1 MPLPWIHFRPFSMT
15 SHFEESIIIGTR
27 AISGSPAIRLRK
39 RTIAA
44 SASSIPSSMLIS
56 IICAPFST
64 CWRATSSASLYF
76 SSLIR
81 RLNLAEPV
89 TLVRSP
95 TFTNRL
101 SSPMFSGSRPD
112 KRQATGI
119 SGSLRGAN
127 PSTARLIAAI
137 CCGVVPQQPPTIL
150 RKPASAHSRIC
161 FAIVSASRSYSPKAL
176 GSPAFGW
183 AVT

>member
-1 MPLPWIHFRPFSMT
+1 MHFRPFSIT
-15 SHFEESIIIGTR
+15 DHLEESIMIGTR

-44 SASSIPSSMLIS
+44 SASSIPSSMLMS
-56 IICAPFST
+56 MICAPLST

-81 RLNLAEPV
+81 RLNRAEPV

-95 TFTNRL
+95 TLTNRVL
-101 SSPMFSGSRPD
+101 ASMVNGSRPAR
-112 KRQATGI
+112 RQATGI
-119 SGSLRGAN
+119 SGSRRGGT
-127 PSTARLIAAI
+127 PSTALAIAAI
-137 CCGVVPQQPPTIL
+137 CSGVVPQQPPIIL
-150 RKPASAHSRIC
+150 RKPACAHSPTWR
-161 FAIVSASRSYSPKAL
+161 AISAASRSYSPKAF
-176 GSPAFGW
+176 GKPAFGC

>member
-64 CWRATSSASLYF
+64 CWRAPPTSSPSF
-76 SSLIR
+76 SSFFQALY
-81 RLNLAEPV
+81 
-89 TLVRSP
+89 LVV
-95 TFTNRL
+95 
-101 SSPMFSGSRPD
+101 
-112 KRQATGI
+112 
-119 SGSLRGAN
+119 
-127 PSTARLIAAI
+127 PSTARLLTAIQIANS
-137 CCGVVPQQPPTIL
+137 PHPP
-150 RKPASAHSRIC
+150 S
-161 FAIVSASRSYSPKAL
+161 AIVPPSLLVDTDTLPPVLPLLAAPSRCLVFFFFFMRAL
-176 GSPAFGW
+176 KLKRKTGGGMGGGPPAG
-183 AVT
+183 

>member
-1 MPLPWIHFRPFSMT
+1 MHFRPFSIT

-27 AISGSPAIRLRK
+27 AMSGSPAIRLRK

-76 SSLIR
+76 SSLIK

-95 TFTNRL
+95 TFTNSE
-101 SSPMFSGSRPD
+101 SSPMLSGSRPAR
-112 KRQATGI
+112 RQATGI
-119 SGSLRGAN
+119 SGSLRGGK

-137 CCGVVPQQPPTIL
+137 CSGVVPQQPPTIFK
-150 RKPASAHSRIC
+150 KPDSAHSRIC
-161 FAIVSASRSYSPKAL
+161 AAITSASKSYSPKAFGRPAL
-176 GSPAFGW
+176 GC

>member
-1 MPLPWIHFRPFSMT
+1 M
-15 SHFEESIIIGTR
+15 IGTR

-56 IICAPFST
+56 MICAPLST

-81 RLNLAEPV
+81 RLNFAEPV

-101 SSPMFSGSRPD
+101 SSPMVNGSRPD
-112 KRQATGI
+112 RRQATGS
-119 SGSLRGAN
+119 SGSLRGGSPA
-127 PSTARLIAAI
+127 TAWLMAAI
-137 CCGVVPQQPPTIL
+137 CSGVVPQQPPTML
-150 RKPASAHSRIC
+150 RKPDSAHSRIC
-161 FAIVSASRSYSPKAL
+161 AAMVSASRSYSPNAF
-176 GSPAFGW
+176 GRPAFGW